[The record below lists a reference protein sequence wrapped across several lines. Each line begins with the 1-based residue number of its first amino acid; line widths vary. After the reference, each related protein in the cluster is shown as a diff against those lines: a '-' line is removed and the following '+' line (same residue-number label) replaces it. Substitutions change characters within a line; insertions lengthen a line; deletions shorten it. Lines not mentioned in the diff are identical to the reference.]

1 MITRR
6 DGERVRIPQ
15 SALVAGKVV
24 PAAPARRRG
33 PAATYPELARVTS
46 RAWRPVESERL
57 GEWELRA
64 AGGFTRRANS
74 VLPLGDPGLP
84 LDAAL
89 AAVRRWYGERG
100 LPAYVQTATGAEGT
114 QELLCAEL
122 ERRGWVR
129 EVTAELW
136 IGPLAPVAD
145 RAAGAGVVL
154 SRTAD
159 EAWLG
164 RYQRKGVSEVALRVL
179 GTGPSVW
186 FASVPGAGEG
196 EPPAA
201 IGRCVVDGRWAGFA
215 AVEVDPGRRRQG
227 LATEVM
233 AALARR
239 ALEEGA
245 SAAWLQVETDNESAR
260 ALYGALGFAPHHAY
274 HHYRAPEERVRPER
288 TPASADRPSPEA
300 AHETGSR
307 PRSGP
312 ESRPLPEDTP
322 DAPFEAAGQSDDR
335 SRTGSAPDGLTQ
347 AGDAPGGTPGGLTQ
361 ANDAPDGTPD
371 DLTPAS
377 DAPGGTPDGLTQ
389 ANDAP
394 DGTPDGLTQASDTP
408 GSTPDGLTQ
417 ASDAPGGT
425 PDGLTQA
432 SDTPGSTPDSLTQ
445 ASHAPRGR
453 SRMVS
458 APRGRFRTV
467 SAPRDRSRT
476 ASAPR
481 TKARTGGMPGA
492 APGGHTQPGAIAGG
506 PSPAGE
512 AAGVPARAHGAPAPV
527 PGRASGPA
535 AGAGP
540 GQAPRPAAEPG
551 PPRRGTRRGR
561 A

>member
-1 MITRR
+1 MEISAKGRLEVRITPADVGKRVSVRRLGEPGGGPEKFTDTVGVLTSWDGGVLMITRR

-33 PAATYPELARVTS
+33 PAATYPELVRVSS

-100 LPAYVQTATGAEGT
+100 LPAYAQTATGAEGT
-114 QELLCAEL
+114 QEMLCAEL

-136 IGPLAPVAD
+136 TGALAPVAD
-145 RAAGAGVVL
+145 RAGGAGVVL
-154 SRTAD
+154 SRAAD
-159 EAWLG
+159 EAWLA

-179 GTGPSVW
+179 GSGPSVW

-245 SAAWLQVETDNESAR
+245 SAAWLQVETDNDSAR
-260 ALYGALGFAPHHAY
+260 ALYRALGFTPHHAY
-274 HHYRAPEERVRPER
+274 HHYRAPEEQDLPEQP
-288 TPASADRPSPEA
+288 PATADRPSPA
-300 AHETGSR
+300 DTPET
-307 PRSGP
+307 
-312 ESRPLPEDTP
+312 RPLPEDAPETGPLPKGTPETESLPTGTPETRPRPEGTQETEPLPEDSPETRSLPGDNPETP
-322 DAPFEAAGQSDDR
+322 D
-335 SRTGSAPDGLTQ
+335 
-347 AGDAPGGTPGGLTQ
+347 PG
-361 ANDAPDGTPD
+361 
-371 DLTPAS
+371 
-377 DAPGGTPDGLTQ
+377 
-389 ANDAP
+389 
-394 DGTPDGLTQASDTP
+394 
-408 GSTPDGLTQ
+408 
-417 ASDAPGGT
+417 
-425 PDGLTQA
+425 
-432 SDTPGSTPDSLTQ
+432 
-445 ASHAPRGR
+445 
-453 SRMVS
+453 
-458 APRGRFRTV
+458 
-467 SAPRDRSRT
+467 
-476 ASAPR
+476 
-481 TKARTGGMPGA
+481 K
-492 APGGHTQPGAIAGG
+492 
-506 PSPAGE
+506 
-512 AAGVPARAHGAPAPV
+512 
-527 PGRASGPA
+527 
-535 AGAGP
+535 
-540 GQAPRPAAEPG
+540 
-551 PPRRGTRRGR
+551 
-561 A
+561 